1 MKKYI
6 VEIRKDYNDCWDNYI
21 DDYIEAETEIEA
33 IDYAK
38 QWLLEN
44 GMTEDEIENLYFLVK
59 TIDK

>member
-6 VEIRKDYNDCWDNYI
+6 VEMKKGYNDNWDNYI
-21 DDYIEAETEIEA
+21 GDYIEAETEVEA
-33 IDYAK
+33 IDHAK

-44 GMTEDEIENLYFLVK
+44 GMTEDEVESLDFMAK